1 MTLPNE
7 QLIDFYRKMLLIRR
21 FEEKCAEAYTQQ
33 KIGGFCHLY
42 IGQEA
47 TAVGALAAIKPG
59 DYVFTA
65 YRDHGHPLVMGS
77 DPGKIMAELFGK
89 SGGICKGKSGSMH
102 LFDAERGFLG
112 GHAIVGAHIPLAAGA
127 AFAAKYRGED
137 KVTLCFFGEGAV
149 NAGVFHEA
157 FNMAVLWKLPVVF
170 ICENNR
176 YGMGTPVER
185 ASAVYDIAQKGC
197 AYDMARF
204 HINGMDVMEVYTS
217 MKKAVDVA
225 RNLGLPTFVEAR
237 VYRFMG
243 HSMSDP
249 SHGHYRTKDELEN
262 QKKQDPIAMLYRKL
276 EKDGVMNEELKKQI
290 DADIRKIVEDAL
302 AYAESSPEPG
312 YETIEE
318 DVYA

>member
-1 MTLPNE
+1 MVHSKD

-65 YRDHGHPLVMGS
+65 YRDHGHPLVMGT
-77 DPGKIMAELFGK
+77 DPGKVMAELYGRA
-89 SGGICKGKSGSMH
+89 GGICRGKSGSMH
-102 LFDAERGFLG
+102 LTDVERGFMG
-112 GHAIVGAHIPLAAGA
+112 GHAIVGTHIALAAGA
-127 AFAAKYRGED
+127 AFAAKYRDED

-157 FNMAVLWKLPVVF
+157 FNMAVLWKLPIIF

-185 ASAVYDIAQKGC
+185 ASSIYDIAQKGC

-204 HINGMDVMEVYTS
+204 HINGMDVLEVYES
-217 MKKAVDVA
+217 VKKAVDMA
-225 RNLGLPTFVEAR
+225 RNLSLPTFIEAR
-237 VYRFMG
+237 VFRFMG

-249 SHGHYRTKDELEN
+249 AHGHYRTKEELEA
-262 QKKQDPIAMLYRKL
+262 QKGQDPIAILYRKL
-276 EKDGVMNEELKKQI
+276 EKDGVINE
-290 DADIRKIVEDAL
+290 DIRKKFETEVEKIVNDA
-302 AYAESSPEPG
+302 AAFADASPWPG
-312 YETIEE
+312 YEAIEE
-318 DVYA
+318 DIYA